1 MAREKIEMGLDEF
14 LAQLRL
20 MFGQNARKAQ
30 AGGGLVV
37 VMTPEETAEWI
48 VSSCGKFLEGH

>member
-20 MFGQNARKAQ
+20 MFGQNARRAQ

-37 VMTPEETAEWI
+37 VMTPEETADWI

>member
-14 LAQLRL
+14 LTQLRL
-20 MFGQNARKAQ
+20 MFGQNARRAQ

-48 VSSCGKFLEGH
+48 VSSCGKFLGD

>member
-14 LAQLRL
+14 LTQLRL
-20 MFGQNARKAQ
+20 MFGQNARRAQ

-48 VSSCGKFLEGH
+48 VSSCGKFLGEG